1 MDSIRQFMEDHLQE
15 ILDDI
20 KFLVECDSP
29 SLDKKLVDQCG
40 ERIQELLFRYFG
52 KRAEVM
58 EEEKYGNHL
67 KFEFGEGDETI
78 LILSHF
84 DTVWEPG
91 DLEFKIEGDRAY
103 GPGILDMKGGLVQAI
118 WAIKA
123 IKELHIPLSKK
134 IVFLFTSD
142 EEVSSPTSRY
152 VIEEIAKDC
161 HYALVTEPPV
171 VRTGALKTARKGSAR
186 YYIDITGKAA
196 HAGNNHHEGASAIQE
211 AAKAIDFLES
221 LTDYDVGTTVNVGFV
236 KGGGKLNVVADH
248 AEIGI
253 DVRAGTSEEQER
265 MDEIIHGLTPFT
277 EGTSIDVRG
286 GISRPPMERSQDI
299 KNLFQTAKE
308 AAKEEGIKLKEASVG
323 GGSDGNLTANMG
335 IPTLDGLG
343 AIGDGIHARN
353 EHIIISQIPERA
365 AFFTNLLISIG
376 VKEGE

>member
-29 SLDKKLVDQCG
+29 SLNKKLVDQCG
-40 ERIQELLFRYFG
+40 ERIQDLLYLYFG
-52 KRAEVM
+52 KRAEVL
-58 EEEKYGNHL
+58 EEEEYGNHL
-67 KFEFGEGDETI
+67 RFEFGEGDETI

-91 DLEFKIEGDRAY
+91 KLEFRIEGDLAY
-103 GPGILDMKGGLVQAI
+103 GSGILDMKGGLVQALWGI
-118 WAIKA
+118 RA
-123 IKELHIPLSKK
+123 IKELNIPFQKK
-134 IVFLFTSD
+134 IVYLFTSE

-161 HYALVTEPPV
+161 DYALVTEPPV
-171 VRTGALKTARKGSAR
+171 VRTGALKTARKGSSR

-221 LTDYDVGTTVNVGFV
+221 LTDYDVGTTVNVGYV

-253 DVRAGTSEEQER
+253 DVRAKTSEEQER
-265 MDEIIHGLTPFT
+265 IDEIISELTPFT
-277 EGTSIDVRG
+277 EGTSIEIRG
-286 GISRPPMERSQDI
+286 GVSRPPMERNEDTKI
-299 KNLFQTAKE
+299 LFQTAKE

-335 IPTLDGLG
+335 VPTLDGLG
-343 AIGDGIHARN
+343 TIGDGIHARN

-365 AFFTNLLISIG
+365 AFFSNLLINIR
-376 VKEGE
+376 K

>member
-1 MDSIRQFMEDHLQE
+1 MQE

-29 SLDKKLVDQCG
+29 SLNKKLVDQCG
-40 ERIQELLFRYFG
+40 ERIQELLYRYFG
-52 KRAEVM
+52 KRAEVL

-91 DLEFKIEGDRAY
+91 DLEFKIEGDLAY

-123 IKELHIPLSKK
+123 IKKLNIPFSKK
-134 IVFLFTSD
+134 LIFLFTSD
-142 EEVSSPTSRY
+142 EEVSSPSSRY

-161 HYALVTEPPV
+161 DYALITEPPV
-171 VRTGALKTARKGSAR
+171 VRTGALKTERKGSAR
-186 YYIDITGKAA
+186 YFIDITGKAA

-221 LTDYDVGTTVNVGFV
+221 LTDYDVGTTVNVGSV

-253 DVRAGTSEEQER
+253 DVRASTSEEQER
-265 MDEIIHGLTPFT
+265 IDDIIHGLTPFT
-277 EGTSIDVRG
+277 EGTSIDVQG
-286 GISRPPMERSQDI
+286 GISRPPMEQNQDS

-308 AAKEEGIKLKEASVG
+308 AAKEEGFKLKQASVG

-343 AIGDGIHARN
+343 IIGDGIHARN
-353 EHIIISQIPERA
+353 EHIITSSIPERA